1 MLITESVYRIEAR
14 GTQSRYHAPDAGCRS
29 KRDGCGSDVERVAGR
44 DSLDQ
49 QRGGLRQPQ
58 ETKNTNHETEE
69 DQYARFPQHQLQD
82 LPTGSTQGRM
92 DFYLPVGRPQ
102 SSQRKYIWPEKNLLL
117 HPILSSVRRH
127 SHSVG
132 G

>member
-1 MLITESVYRIEAR
+1 
-14 GTQSRYHAPDAGCRS
+14 
-29 KRDGCGSDVERVAGR
+29 
-44 DSLDQ
+44 
-49 QRGGLRQPQ
+49 
-58 ETKNTNHETEE
+58 
-69 DQYARFPQHQLQD
+69 LQD